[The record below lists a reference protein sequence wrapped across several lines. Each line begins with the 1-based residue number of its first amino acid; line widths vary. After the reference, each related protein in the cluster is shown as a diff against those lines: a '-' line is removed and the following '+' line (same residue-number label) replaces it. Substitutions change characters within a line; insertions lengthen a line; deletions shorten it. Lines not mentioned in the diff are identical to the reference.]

1 MSFSRLFCL
10 ASLVLAMC
18 IALGGQLR
26 AVDLV
31 DLDDPDA
38 ITAPVCD
45 DFLATTA
52 SKAVAPPAP
61 GRTLLT
67 LPVVIVSGRLA
78 TVELF
83 RPPQAT

>member
-1 MSFSRLFCL
+1 VSFSRLVRF

-26 AVDLV
+26 AADLV
-31 DLDDPDA
+31 DQDDPDA

-45 DFLATTA
+45 DFIATTA
-52 SKAVAPPAP
+52 SKAVEPPP
-61 GRTLLT
+61 LGGTLLT
-67 LPVVIVSGRLA
+67 LPVVIGSGRLA

-83 RPPQAT
+83 RPPQAS